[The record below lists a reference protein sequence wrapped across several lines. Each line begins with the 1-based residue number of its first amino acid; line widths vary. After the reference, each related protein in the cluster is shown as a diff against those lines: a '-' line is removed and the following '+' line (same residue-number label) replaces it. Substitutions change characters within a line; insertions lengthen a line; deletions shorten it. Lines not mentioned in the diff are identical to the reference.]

1 MLRSKIEGALESMV
15 PTAQS
20 CRESA
25 ERLRREY
32 PADTPEQLAR
42 RAIRA
47 ARRSAALAGAATG
60 AVANPV
66 VMIPAALAD
75 MAFVLRIEG
84 ALAGTVAALF
94 DPVSLT
100 DQSLRGD
107 VVSILFPGAVS
118 QALRQVGIRVG
129 EQMGQRLSAGIV
141 REFLSK
147 DVARTA
153 MRMVTRHLGFE
164 LTRKAVLEKTA
175 PLVGAG
181 IGAGWNWVEVGVVGE
196 RALHYYGKVPATH
209 GPVQALGLHLSQ
221 YRPISAVVRRV
232 RQHLGHT
239 VPAHVTPMVRALPG
253 PTEP

>member
-1 MLRSKIEGALESMV
+1 MLRSKIESALESMV

-20 CRESA
+20 CRETA
-25 ERLRREY
+25 QRLRQEY
-32 PADTPEQLAR
+32 PAETPEQLSR
-42 RAIRA
+42 RAIRS
-47 ARRSAALAGAATG
+47 ARRSAAAAGAATG
-60 AVANPV
+60 AVANPLI
-66 VMIPAALAD
+66 MIPAALAD

-84 ALAGTVAALF
+84 AMAGTVAALF
-94 DPVSLT
+94 DPAALT

-129 EQMGQRLSAGIV
+129 EQMGQRLSAGLV

-153 MRMVTRHLGFE
+153 MRMATRHLGFE

-196 RALHYYGKVPATH
+196 RALHYYGKTSPTPS
-209 GPVQALGLHLSQ
+209 PVRVLGLRLGQ
-221 YRPISAVVRRV
+221 FRPIAAVARRF
-232 RQHLGHT
+232 RQHLGQG
-239 VPAHVTPMVRALPG
+239 VRSEATPVLRALPG
-253 PTEP
+253 PAEL

>member
-1 MLRSKIEGALESMV
+1 MLRSKIESALESMV

-20 CRESA
+20 CRQSA
-25 ERLRREY
+25 ERLRREH
-32 PADTPEQLAR
+32 PAETPEQLAR
-42 RAIRA
+42 RAIRS
-47 ARRSAALAGAATG
+47 ARRSAAAAGAATG
-60 AVANPV
+60 AVANPI

-84 ALAGTVAALF
+84 AMSGTVAALF

-100 DQSLRGD
+100 DESLRAD

-129 EQMGQRLSAGIV
+129 EQMGQRLSAGVV
-141 REFLSK
+141 RQFLSK
-147 DVARTA
+147 DVARSA
-153 MRMVTRHLGFE
+153 MRMATRHLGFE

-181 IGAGWNWVEVGVVGE
+181 IGAGWNWVEVGVVGG
-196 RALHYYGKVPATH
+196 RALHYYGKSPATPN
-209 GPVQALGLHLSQ
+209 PVQALGLRLGQ

-232 RQHLGHT
+232 RQHLGHA
-239 VPAHVTPMVRALPG
+239 VPSEVTPMVRALPA
-253 PTEP
+253 PKE

>member
-1 MLRSKIEGALESMV
+1 MLRSRIESALESMV
-15 PTAQS
+15 PTAAS
-20 CRESA
+20 CLETAR
-25 ERLRREY
+25 RLRSEH
-32 PADTPEQLAR
+32 PSETPEQLAR
-42 RAIRA
+42 RAIRS
-47 ARRSAALAGAATG
+47 ARRSAAAAGAATG
-60 AVANPV
+60 AVANPL

-84 ALAGTVAALF
+84 ALAGTLAALL
-94 DPVSLT
+94 DPHSLT
-100 DQSLRGD
+100 DQDLRAD

-129 EQMGQRLSAGIV
+129 EQVGQRLSAGIV

-153 MRMVTRHLGFE
+153 MRMVTRHLGME

-196 RALHYYGKVPATH
+196 RALQYYGKFPITVSPIR
-209 GPVQALGLHLSQ
+209 ALRNRLGE

-232 RQHLGHT
+232 RDRMRPGLSDT
-239 VPAHVTPMVRALPG
+239 AFPTPPALPG
-253 PTEP
+253 PGD

>member
-1 MLRSKIEGALESMV
+1 MLRSKIESALESMV

-20 CRESA
+20 CRETA
-25 ERLRREY
+25 QRLRQEY
-32 PADTPEQLAR
+32 PAETPEQLSR
-42 RAIRA
+42 RAIRS
-47 ARRSAALAGAATG
+47 ARRSAAVAGAATG
-60 AVANPV
+60 AVANPI

-75 MAFVLRIEG
+75 MAMVLRIEG
-84 ALAGTVAALF
+84 ALAGTLAALF
-94 DPVSLT
+94 DPDSVT
-100 DQSLRGD
+100 DEALRAD

-153 MRMVTRHLGFE
+153 LRMITRHLGFE

-196 RALHYYGKVPATH
+196 RALHYYGKFPITAN
-209 GPVQALGLHLSQ
+209 PIRALGLRLGE

-232 RQHLGHT
+232 RQHLRPGPFEHA
-239 VPAHVTPMVRALPG
+239 VPTPRALPG
-253 PTEP
+253 PAE

>member
-1 MLRSKIEGALESMV
+1 MLRSKIESALESMV
-15 PTAQS
+15 PAAES
-20 CRESA
+20 CREA
-25 ERLRREY
+25 AQRLRREY
-32 PADTPEQLAR
+32 PAETPEQLSR
-42 RAIRA
+42 RAIRS
-47 ARRSAALAGAATG
+47 ARRSAAMAGAATG
-60 AVANPV
+60 AVANPL

-75 MAFVLRIEG
+75 MAMVLRIEG
-84 ALAGTVAALF
+84 ALAGTLAALF
-94 DPVSLT
+94 APESLT
-100 DQSLRGD
+100 DESLRGD

-196 RALHYYGKVPATH
+196 RALHYYGKLPATN
-209 GPVQALGLHLSQ
+209 GPLRALGLRLGE
-221 YRPISAVVRRV
+221 YRPISTAVRRV
-232 RQHLGHT
+232 KQHLRPGT
-239 VPAHVTPMVRALPG
+239 VEQAVPAPRALPG
-253 PTEP
+253 PAD